1 MNRTDGERTDS
12 QFFRPADPRVAFL
25 VTATVVVASLTTIRG
40 TPAMS
45 ATLLFV
51 CLWHAVVTRRPLVTA
66 RSLARLL
73 PLAILIV
80 ALNAVLLPGDALLS
94 IGGRRVVSREGLA
107 DGVLFALRLGVM
119 LMAVSAFLST
129 ASPESMARG
138 AYDTL
143 RRFSRRAARHVA
155 LFVFLSMGFVP
166 LLKDEFDRIRVA
178 QSFRGGDFSGG
189 TWRRVETVR
198 AWLIPLLVSAIHRSG
213 ELAKAVE
220 LRHIRERLPHTMEAP
235 RLRAADVVL
244 AAVAIAVVA
253 LASA

>member
-80 ALNAVLLPGDALLS
+80 ALNAV
-94 IGGRRVVSREGLA
+94 
-107 DGVLFALRLGVM
+107 
-119 LMAVSAFLST
+119 
-129 ASPESMARG
+129 RG
-138 AYDTL
+138 ARPIVRLDGRPVGAGAPGPLAGSLQTVL
-143 RRFSRRAARHVA
+143 DAA
-155 LFVFLSMGFVP
+155 G
-166 LLKDEFDRIRVA
+166 
-178 QSFRGGDFSGG
+178 
-189 TWRRVETVR
+189 
-198 AWLIPLLVSAIHRSG
+198 
-213 ELAKAVE
+213 
-220 LRHIRERLPHTMEAP
+220 
-235 RLRAADVVL
+235 
-244 AAVAIAVVA
+244 
-253 LASA
+253 